1 MSDSRPVLDQINVVT
16 ANFAE
21 SLAFYRLLGVNFP
34 EEGVFKKNG
43 VAHHV
48 NAVNGAGAHFD
59 LDSPTFAQIWK
70 QWMER
75 PRGFERPS
83 ARDVS
88 L

>member
-34 EEGVFKKNG
+34 EEGVFKKHG

-48 NAVNGAGAHFD
+48 NAANEIISGCKS
-59 LDSPTFAQIWK
+59 SPD
-70 QWMER
+70 
-75 PRGFERPS
+75 GC
-83 ARDVS
+83 
-88 L
+88 